1 MVLIAGIPPSVSN
14 GSSWFPSPCGD
25 YGSYLPVVVGN
36 AHEPLVVSVPLRG
49 LWFLSQKSRRSS
61 LTLWRSFRPLAGI
74 MVLISIRFMARKDG
88 PAGVSVP
95 LRGLWF
101 LSRGKQ
107 QRTHRNVLQFPSP
120 CGDYGSYRNLV
131 FPFRSLPLSF
141 PSPCGDY
148 GSYQSLASDVDY
160 PKRGSFRPLAGIMVL
175 IPRRKRTW
183 LHTKILF
190 PSPCGDYGSYP
201 SCHAGNMNEYVVSFP
216 SPCGDYGSYHP

>member
-1 MVLIAGIPPSVSN
+1 
-14 GSSWFPSPCGD
+14 
-25 YGSYLPVVVGN
+25 
-36 AHEPLVVSVPLRG
+36 
-49 LWFLSQKSRRSS
+49 
-61 LTLWRSFRPLAGI
+61 

-107 QRTHRNVLQFPSP
+107 QRTHRNVLQFPSPCGDYGSYHWLSVLNGYVMAAGFRPLAGIMVLIFIYDTDDSNVGKFKFPSP

-175 IPRRKRTW
+175 IPRRKRT
-183 LHTKILF
+183 
-190 PSPCGDYGSYP
+190 
-201 SCHAGNMNEYVVSFP
+201 
-216 SPCGDYGSYHP
+216 